1 MNSVGRVD
9 VILIVGAKNRS
20 SSGRLEEIG
29 PDSEISSD
37 LIANRREL
45 EPEWLDGV
53 HTADLMA
60 GAAASE
66 VRPGPGERQSSSA
79 SRRNSPPPEDF
90 ASSPQP
96 L

>member
-1 MNSVGRVD
+1 VNSVGRVD

-29 PDSEISSD
+29 PESGISSD

-66 VRPGPGERQSSSA
+66 VRPGPERDN
-79 SRRNSPPPEDF
+79 RV
-90 ASSPQP
+90 P
-96 L
+96 LPAGTRHRL